1 MSQAAW
7 NLNEYDYKEVFA
19 IDKTW
24 NSEFDAIY
32 FKGIL
37 KQMQDSDNL
46 VIVLCAKEF
55 DKENKDTSAMKDINE
70 ENEEKSTK

>member
-1 MSQAAW
+1 MIVVEIDSYSLKKILGIILDFKNNLVIYFEQDSVSQAAW

-24 NSEFDAIY
+24 NNEFDAVY

-37 KQMQDSDNL
+37 KQM
-46 VIVLCAKEF
+46 
-55 DKENKDTSAMKDINE
+55 
-70 ENEEKSTK
+70 